1 MTPAIFENALI
12 EGKVKGLH
20 QVTLMIFDECH
31 HTHSDNIYNKIMGRY
46 VDRKIKLQRGDHDIP
61 RHLPQVKRALRN
73 LIFGFVS

>member
-31 HTHSDNIYNKIMGRY
+31 HTHSDNMYNRIMGRY
-46 VDRKIKLQRGDHDIP
+46 VDRKIKLQRGDHDIDP
-61 RHLPQVKRALRN
+61 HLPQVKRALHHFS
-73 LIFGFVS
+73 LWFC

>member
-31 HTHSDNIYNKIMGRY
+31 HTHSDNIYNKIMENQQ
-46 VDRKIKLQRGDHDIP
+46 DRNRQENQTPERRSWYSSASPPSKKG
-61 RHLPQVKRALRN
+61 
-73 LIFGFVS
+73 SS